1 MPSIAIPA
9 AKVAIT
15 VATAA
20 GVLTATAAG
29 IATLFPGANAW
40 FAKDDGTMAIRV
52 KILRRLSTT
61 TIQVRAWPVKQESDG
76 TKHTQENYGPP
87 SYGTTDLSA
96 YTGGGFHL
104 SQERQ
109 TVPVDPAYSVRDL
122 P

>member
-15 VATAA
+15 TATAA
-20 GVLTATAAG
+20 GVLTGSAAG

-40 FAKDDGTMAIRV
+40 LAKDDGTMSLRV

-61 TIQVRAWPVKQESDG
+61 TVQVRAWPVKQDSDG
-76 TKHTQENYGPP
+76 TKYTLENYGAP
-87 SYGTTDLSA
+87 SYGTTNLAA
-96 YTGGGFHL
+96 YTGGGYHI
-104 SQERQ
+104 SQEHQ